1 MKKVIDYRVQYRI
14 NGKEWIDTNYFK
26 NLLYLDEKECED
38 WESRTED
45 FDKAIEWASH
55 DDFMGTLKV
64 GKTLFTKEPKLE
76 YLLNNERSW
85 LDNANCSCVRKKF
98 KSLEIRV
105 VHENTNYTIDTL
117 KTNLSADSFCEYLKD
132 RGVERIIL

>member
-1 MKKVIDYRVQYRI
+1 MKKVINFRLQYRV
-14 NGKEWIDTNYFK
+14 NGKEWIDTNSFK
-26 NLLYLDEKECED
+26 SLLYLDEKECEN

-85 LDNANCSCVRKKF
+85 LDNTNCSCTRKKF
-98 KSLEIRV
+98 KSLEIRAIYKD
-105 VHENTNYTIDTL
+105 TNYTIEVL
-117 KTNLSADSFCEYLKD
+117 KTNLSAESFCEYLRD
-132 RGVERIIL
+132 RGIEKIIL